1 MFNVG
6 IGGSEGV
13 HPNPYYDF
21 LMNTNEEEI
30 PRKSRQVSTEKQRK
44 IVKWVLFGPFLVIKA
59 LVVRIPKA
67 KRKIVIGS
75 IAGFFVLLSV
85 IGSIVSPSETG
96 ITSSSNSLSDNPIAT
111 SSTELHSSNVSLN
124 EFKNYVDTNFG
135 STSWISF
142 VTDISNNNG
151 ALWIET
157 SLYKDQDAFEPGK
170 NLCVAASMFIFSD
183 DAQRFDSLSIRYAS
197 GERMVLRTNLMN
209 NANSSTCDP
218 EF

>member
-1 MFNVG
+1 MDKNK
-6 IGGSEGV
+6 E
-13 HPNPYYDF
+13 D
-21 LMNTNEEEI
+21 I
-30 PRKSRQVSTEKQRK
+30 PPRPRQVSAEVQRK

-59 LVVRIPKA
+59 LIVRIPKE

-75 IAGFFVLLSV
+75 IAGIFVLLSV
-85 IGSIVSPSETG
+85 IGSIISSSETG
-96 ITSSSNSLSDNPIAT
+96 ITSSSKSLADKPMVTT
-111 SSTELHSSNVSLN
+111 SLEADSPNVSLS

-135 STSWISF
+135 STTWISF

-157 SLYKDQDAFEPGK
+157 SLFKDQDAFEPGK

-183 DAQRFDSLSIRYAS
+183 NAQRFDSLSIRYSS
-197 GERMVLRTNLMN
+197 GDRMVLRTNLMN

-218 EF
+218 EL